1 MREIR
6 TSGSEGGGAEP
17 NRRSLPLLSQ
27 PWAPA
32 FAGVDLNKTNDLHPR
47 AYRMGEVGLASPDNT
62 L

>member
-32 FAGVDLNKTNDLHPR
+32 FAGVGFNKTTTYIHGPIEW
-47 AYRMGEVGLASPDNT
+47 AKSG
-62 L
+62 